1 MIVSQL
7 QRQVANMG
15 RFIVSILLGGVIAF
29 ALFIVMAELISNS
42 GRPPEKGS
50 ETVVIDIVMATPDD
64 ATQLRKRVPPPP
76 PPPPKQPPKIQPV
89 EPDVAQ
95 VDTNGL
101 GFSMPSV
108 DVGGASISIGSVG
121 AMRDGDATPIVRI
134 EPKYPVQAARD
145 GKEGWVK
152 LSFTI
157 NEVGGVEDVT
167 VLDADPKRVF
177 DREARRALG
186 KWKYKPKI
194 EDGKPMKQFGLT
206 VQLDFKLDQS

>member
-7 QRQVANMG
+7 QRQVVNMG
-15 RFIVSILLGGVIAF
+15 RLIVSILLGGVIAF
-29 ALFIVMAELISNS
+29 SLFIIMAKLIANS
-42 GRPPEKGS
+42 GRPPEKGP
-50 ETVVIDIVMATPDD
+50 EAVVIDIVMATPDD

-76 PPPPKQPPKIQPV
+76 PPPPKQPPKIEPV
-89 EPDVAQ
+89 EPDIAK
-95 VDTNGL
+95 VDTDGL

-108 DVGGASISIGSVG
+108 DVGGASVNIGSVG

-157 NEVGGVEDVT
+157 NEVGGVEDVK
-167 VLDADPKRVF
+167 VLEADPKRVF

>member
-1 MIVSQL
+1 
-7 QRQVANMG
+7 MG

-29 ALFIVMAELISNS
+29 ALFIVMAALISNS
-42 GRPPEKGS
+42 GRPPEKGG

-95 VDTNGL
+95 VDTDGL

-186 KWKYKPKI
+186 KWKY
-194 EDGKPMKQFGLT
+194 
-206 VQLDFKLDQS
+206 